1 MAIPYKHHD
10 TLRLFI
16 EVAQYLSFSDAAEE
30 LHMTKGAI
38 SYQIKT
44 LEADLGFKV
53 FVRSSRGI
61 LLTEEGHQL
70 LKATR
75 AQFLGIE
82 TKLEELKGQRTHSLT
97 VGMSS
102 YFASRWLSPRLMS
115 FMQLFPDIQLRIQ
128 PMTQLFDLER
138 QGVDVA
144 IRWGN
149 GAWDDVEIT
158 PFLTMPAWP
167 TGNSNVAKKVKTIG
181 LERAF
186 SELTLLR
193 DHDDSTAWSDWHKAA
208 GLSHQMRKENL
219 AKLPIFEFEGDTF
232 NLALDKV
239 EFIETGSFKLEREEE
254 YLMPYQL
261 HKGFINGKLKAKSN
275 GSKWFNNILVYK
287 HDSTQ
292 EQKLVI
298 NVDTPRAKP
307 LARHKDSLE
316 QKCGSKVMEWG
327 WLSFISQTNDIKS
340 ATNQQCI
347 YDYFKEANDKE
358 AFELFQAVL
367 GGTDSIL
374 DYLET
379 NVEK

>member
-16 EVAQYLSFSDAAEE
+16 EVSQYLSFSNAAEE

-44 LEADLGFKV
+44 LEAGLGFKV
-53 FVRSSRGI
+53 FVRSSRGV

-167 TGNSNVAKKVKTIG
+167 TGNSDVAKRVKTIG

-208 GLSHQMRKENL
+208 GLSHQMRK
-219 AKLPIFEFEGDTF
+219 DTLIIPDP
-232 NLALDKV
+232 NVRVQAVIDGQGIALNDRLIKQ
-239 EFIETGSFKLEREEE
+239 EIEE
-254 YLMPYQL
+254 
-261 HKGFINGKLKAKSN
+261 GKLVRLSEVELSSY
-275 GSKWFNNILVYK
+275 GYF
-287 HDSTQ
+287 
-292 EQKLVI
+292 
-298 NVDTPRAKP
+298 
-307 LARHKDSLE
+307 LARPSSGPNAHSVEEFVQWLKDT
-316 QKCGSKVMEWG
+316 
-327 WLSFISQTNDIKS
+327 QTN
-340 ATNQQCI
+340 
-347 YDYFKEANDKE
+347 
-358 AFELFQAVL
+358 EL
-367 GGTDSIL
+367 
-374 DYLET
+374 
-379 NVEK
+379 

>member
-38 SYQIKT
+38 SYRIKT

-53 FVRSSRGI
+53 FVRSTRGV
-61 LLTEEGHQL
+61 LLTDNGHQL

-82 TKLEELKGQRTHSLT
+82 AKLEELKGQRTHSLT

-115 FMQLFPDIQLRIQ
+115 FMQLYPDIQLRIQ

-149 GAWDDVEIT
+149 GVWDDVEIT

-167 TGNSNVAKKVKTIG
+167 TGNPDVAQRVKTIG

-193 DHDDSTAWSDWHKAA
+193 DHDDSTAWSDWHTAA
-208 GLSHQMRKENL
+208 GLSHQTRKDTLIIPDPNVRVQAVIDGQGIALNDRLIKQEIEEG
-219 AKLPIFEFEGDTF
+219 KLVR
-232 NLALDKV
+232 LSKV
-239 EFIETGSFKLEREEE
+239 ELSSYGYF
-254 YLMPYQL
+254 
-261 HKGFINGKLKAKSN
+261 
-275 GSKWFNNILVYK
+275 
-287 HDSTQ
+287 
-292 EQKLVI
+292 
-298 NVDTPRAKP
+298 
-307 LARHKDSLE
+307 LARPATGPNAHSVEEFVQWLKDT
-316 QKCGSKVMEWG
+316 
-327 WLSFISQTNDIKS
+327 QTD
-340 ATNQQCI
+340 
-347 YDYFKEANDKE
+347 
-358 AFELFQAVL
+358 EL
-367 GGTDSIL
+367 
-374 DYLET
+374 
-379 NVEK
+379 

>member
-38 SYQIKT
+38 SYRIKT

-53 FVRSSRGI
+53 FVRSTRGV
-61 LLTEEGHQL
+61 LLTDNGHQL

-82 TKLEELKGQRTHSLT
+82 AKLEELKGQRTHSLT

-115 FMQLFPDIQLRIQ
+115 FMQLYPDIQLRIQ

-149 GAWDDVEIT
+149 GVWDDVEIT

-167 TGNSNVAKKVKTIG
+167 TGNQDVAQRVKTIG

-193 DHDDSTAWSDWHKAA
+193 DHDDSTAWSDWYTAA
-208 GLSHQMRKENL
+208 GLSHQTRK
-219 AKLPIFEFEGDTF
+219 DTLIIPDP
-232 NLALDKV
+232 NVRVQAVIDGQGIALNDRLIKQ
-239 EFIETGSFKLEREEE
+239 EIEE
-254 YLMPYQL
+254 
-261 HKGFINGKLKAKSN
+261 GKLVRLSEVELSSY
-275 GSKWFNNILVYK
+275 GYF
-287 HDSTQ
+287 
-292 EQKLVI
+292 
-298 NVDTPRAKP
+298 
-307 LARHKDSLE
+307 LARPASGPNAHSVEEFVQWLKD
-316 QKCGSKVMEWG
+316 
-327 WLSFISQTNDIKS
+327 T
-340 ATNQQCI
+340 
-347 YDYFKEANDKE
+347 
-358 AFELFQAVL
+358 
-367 GGTDSIL
+367 
-374 DYLET
+374 
-379 NVEK
+379 